1 MTRSTSSNP
10 FATRH
15 FAPGQIPFFFPAPH
29 SLDSLSN
36 QLMSQKAFRW
46 AIVGPHGS
54 GKSTL
59 IAHLLS
65 NPNLRNAFPANTLL
79 RLDSS
84 TSRLPRWWFA
94 IRQLPKNQLLAIDG
108 FEQFRFWMQRT
119 LASLASAQKC
129 KLLITTHQ
137 KHASFNTLWET
148 SIDSQIEQHVLSMI
162 LQSENATKFDE
173 LLQSDAWRSSRN
185 RHGYN
190 LRESLFDMYD
200 WWRDTVDAQNNGR

>member
-1 MTRSTSSNP
+1 MTRSPSSNP

-15 FAPGQIPFFFPAPH
+15 FAPGQIPFYFPSPH
-29 SLDSLSN
+29 SLESLSN
-36 QLMSQKAFRW
+36 QLLSPQVSRW

-59 IAHLLS
+59 ISHLLS
-65 NPNLRNAFPANTLL
+65 NPTLRNAFPANALM

-84 TSRLPRWWFA
+84 SLKLPRWWSV

-108 FEQFRFWMQRT
+108 FEQLRFWMQWT
-119 LASLASAQKC
+119 LKSLASLQKC

-137 KHASFNTLWET
+137 KLPSFNTLWET
-148 SIDSQIEQHVLSMI
+148 SIDSQIEQHVLSIM
-162 LQSENATKFDE
+162 LQAEFPTKLNDV
-173 LLQSDAWRSSRN
+173 LQSDAWRTSRD
-185 RHGYN
+185 RHGSN

-200 WWRDTVDAQNNGR
+200 WWRDTVDAQNNRR

>member
-46 AIVGPHGS
+46 AIIGPHGS

-84 TSRLPRWWFA
+84 TSKLPRWWF
-94 IRQLPKNQLLAIDG
+94 
-108 FEQFRFWMQRT
+108 WMQRT
-119 LASLASAQKC
+119 RASLASAQKC

>member
-1 MTRSTSSNP
+1 MTRSPSSNP

-15 FAPGQIPFFFPAPH
+15 FEPGQIPFFFPAPH
-29 SLDSLSN
+29 SLESLSQ
-36 QLMSQKAFRW
+36 QLLSPKASRW

-65 NPNLRNAFPANTLL
+65 SPTLRDALPANALL

-84 TSRLPRWWFA
+84 SSKMRSWWSA
-94 IRQLPKNQLLAIDG
+94 IRQLPKTQLLTIDG
-108 FEQFRFWMQRT
+108 FEQLHFWMQRPLT
-119 LASLASAQKC
+119 SLAASQKC

-137 KHASFNTLWET
+137 KQSSFNTLWET
-148 SIDSQIEQHVLSMI
+148 AINSQIEQHVLSTM
-162 LQSENATKFDE
+162 LQAESPTKLND
-173 LLQSDAWRSSRN
+173 LLQSHAWKNSRH
-185 RHGYN
+185 RHGSN